1 MLQRLFF
8 SPNGFLMEGPAEIP
22 VEHVNAEPYR
32 DDLYPVSLKTIH
44 FMNLVHN
51 LQARNVH
58 MRVCE
63 I

>member
-1 MLQRLFF
+1 
-8 SPNGFLMEGPAEIP
+8 MEGPAEIP